1 MRSGVKTAFVGGV
14 FVLVAGGA
22 GFAGYGMPGGDS
34 EGAGPGG
41 TDAVPLN
48 SSGSGSGDVGEVTAE
63 EVERTSRDFLA
74 AWARGDADAAGTLT
88 DDPAAAREALRGFRE
103 TGHVENA
110 VVTPGTANGATVP
123 YTVKATISFRGHEK
137 ELAYASELTV
147 VRGRSSGRAL
157 VDWRPTVL
165 HPKLVEGATLRTG
178 EAETIQAVDR
188 EGRELTAEEYPSL
201 APVLDTLRT
210 RYADGTT
217 GESGVE
223 TWIEPADADAPN
235 RTLLT
240 LARGR
245 TKKLQTTLD
254 ADVQAAAEQAVK
266 KYDRA
271 SVVAVRPSTGEISA
285 VANSPAGGFNVAME
299 GAQAPGSTM
308 KIVTAAMML
317 EHGLVGGPTSPVEC
331 PKEVTWSGRTF
342 HNNKNFSIA
351 NGTFRDSFRRSCNTF
366 FMKAL
371 GPLNAKGV
379 EDIALSQTARKYFGL
394 GGVWSIG
401 IVSTDARIPV
411 STGPETA
418 ASYIGQGKVTMN
430 ALSVAS
436 LSATV
441 KNGAFRQ
448 PVIVPREMIKGEL
461 TTARPLP
468 GNMAAILRSLM
479 GAAATDGTAAKA
491 MSAVSGDKGAK
502 TGSAEVDGQSDSN
515 SWFTG
520 YADDLA
526 AGSVVQSGGYGSG
539 PAGSVV
545 ASVLNAR

>member
-1 MRSGVKTAFVGGV
+1 MRRGVKTAFVGGV
-14 FVLVAGGA
+14 FALVAGGA
-22 GFAGYGMPGGDS
+22 GFAGYETLGGDS
-34 EGAGPGG
+34 DGAGLGG
-41 TDAVPLN
+41 ADAAPLN
-48 SSGSGSGDVGEVTAE
+48 ASGSGEVTAE

-88 DDPAAAREALRGFRE
+88 DDPAAAAEALRGFRE

-110 VVTPGTANGATVP
+110 VVTPGASSGATVP
-123 YTVKATISFRGHEK
+123 YTVKATISFEGHEK

-147 VRGRSSGRAL
+147 VRGKSSGRAL
-157 VDWRPTVL
+157 VDWRPAVL
-165 HPKLVEGATLRTG
+165 HPKLIEGATLRTG
-178 EAETIQAVDR
+178 EAKRSSIQAVDR

-210 RYADGTT
+210 RYAGGAA
-217 GESGVE
+217 GEPGVE

-235 RTLLT
+235 LTLLT
-240 LARGR
+240 LVKGK
-245 TKKLQTTLD
+245 TKKVQTTLD
-254 ADVQAAAEQAVK
+254 ADVQAAAELAVK

-308 KIVTAAMML
+308 KVVTAAMML

-331 PKEVTWSGRTF
+331 PKEVTWSGATF
-342 HNNKNFSIA
+342 HNNKNFSIE

-379 EDIALSQTARKYFGL
+379 EDTALSQTARKYFGL
-394 GGVWSIG
+394 GGVWSVG
-401 IVSTDARIPV
+401 IVSTDAGIPV
-411 STGPETA
+411 SKGPETA

-448 PVIVPREMIKGEL
+448 PVIVPRAMIKGEL
-461 TTARPLP
+461 TTAQPLP
-468 GNMAAILRSLM
+468 GNMAATLRSVM

-539 PAGSVV
+539 PAGEVV

>member
-1 MRSGVKTAFVGGV
+1 MHSGVKTALVGGV
-14 FVLVAGGA
+14 FVLVAGGV
-22 GFAGYGMPGGDS
+22 GFAGYEMLGGDS
-34 EGAGPGG
+34 DGAGLGRA
-41 TDAVPLN
+41 DAAPLN
-48 SSGSGSGDVGEVTAE
+48 ASGSGEVTAE

-88 DDPAAAREALRGFRE
+88 DDPAAAAEALRGFRE
-103 TGHVENA
+103 TGHVGNA
-110 VVTPGTANGATVP
+110 VVTPGAASGATVS
-123 YTVKATISFRGHEK
+123 YTVKATISFEGHEK

-147 VRGRSSGRAL
+147 VRGKSSGRAL
-157 VDWRPTVL
+157 VDWRPAVL
-165 HPKLVEGATLRTG
+165 HPKLIEGATLRTG
-178 EAETIQAVDR
+178 EAKRGSIQAVDR
-188 EGRELTAEEYPSL
+188 EGRELTAEKYPSL

-210 RYADGTT
+210 RYADGAAV
-217 GESGVE
+217 EPGVE
-223 TWIEPADADAPN
+223 TWIEPADADAPHQ
-235 RTLLT
+235 TLLT
-240 LARGR
+240 LVKGK
-245 TKKLQTTLD
+245 TKKVQTTLD
-254 ADVQAAAEQAVK
+254 ADVQAAAELAVK

-308 KIVTAAMML
+308 KVVTAAMML
-317 EHGLVGGPTSPVEC
+317 EHGLVGGPSSPVEC
-331 PKEVTWSGRTF
+331 PKEVTWSGTTF

-379 EDIALSQTARKYFGL
+379 EDTALSQTARKYFGL

-401 IVSTDARIPV
+401 IVSTDAGIPV
-411 STGPETA
+411 SKGPETA

-448 PVIVPREMIKGEL
+448 PVIVPREMIKGKL
-461 TTARPLP
+461 TTAQPLP
-468 GNMAAILRSLM
+468 GNMAATLRSVM

-539 PAGSVV
+539 PAGDVV
-545 ASVLNAR
+545 AAVLNAR

>member
-1 MRSGVKTAFVGGV
+1 MRGKVKTAFVGGV
-14 FVLVAGGA
+14 FVLVAGGV
-22 GFAGYGMPGGDS
+22 GFAGYEMLGEDS
-34 EGAGPGG
+34 HGA
-41 TDAVPLN
+41 PLKA
-48 SSGSGSGDVGEVTAE
+48 SGVTAE

-88 DDPAAAREALRGFRE
+88 DDPAAATEALRGFRE
-103 TGHVENA
+103 TGHVQNA
-110 VVTPGTANGATVP
+110 VVAPGAASGATVP
-123 YTVKATISFRGHEK
+123 YTVKATISFEGHEK

-147 VRGRSSGRAL
+147 VRGKSSGRAL
-157 VDWRPTVL
+157 VDWRPAVL
-165 HPKLVEGATLRTG
+165 HPKLIKGATLRTG
-178 EAETIQAVDR
+178 KAKRDSIEALDR
-188 EGRELTAEEYPSL
+188 KGRELTAEQYPSL

-210 RYADGTT
+210 RYADGAA
-217 GESGVE
+217 GAPSVE
-223 TWIEPADADAPN
+223 TWIEPADADTPN
-235 RTLLT
+235 QTLLT
-240 LARGR
+240 LAKGK
-245 TKKLQTTLD
+245 TKKVQTTLD
-254 ADVQAAAEQAVK
+254 ADVQAAAERAVK

-285 VANSPAGGFNVAME
+285 VANSPVGGFNVAME

-308 KIVTAAMML
+308 KVVTAAMLL

-342 HNNKNFSIA
+342 HNNKNFFIE

-371 GPLNAKGV
+371 GPLSAKGV
-379 EDIALSQTARKYFGL
+379 ADTALSQTARKYFGL

-411 STGPETA
+411 SKGPETA

-430 ALSVAS
+430 ALSIAS

-448 PVIVPREMIKGEL
+448 PVIVPRNMIKGEL
-461 TTARPLP
+461 TTAQPLP
-468 GNMAAILRSLM
+468 GKMAATLRSLM

-539 PAGSVV
+539 PAGDVV

>member
-1 MRSGVKTAFVGGV
+1 
-14 FVLVAGGA
+14 
-22 GFAGYGMPGGDS
+22 
-34 EGAGPGG
+34 
-41 TDAVPLN
+41 
-48 SSGSGSGDVGEVTAE
+48 
-63 EVERTSRDFLA
+63 
-74 AWARGDADAAGTLT
+74 
-88 DDPAAAREALRGFRE
+88 
-103 TGHVENA
+103 
-110 VVTPGTANGATVP
+110 
-123 YTVKATISFRGHEK
+123 
-137 ELAYASELTV
+137 
-147 VRGRSSGRAL
+147 
-157 VDWRPTVL
+157 
-165 HPKLVEGATLRTG
+165 
-178 EAETIQAVDR
+178 
-188 EGRELTAEEYPSL
+188 
-201 APVLDTLRT
+201 
-210 RYADGTT
+210 
-217 GESGVE
+217 
-223 TWIEPADADAPN
+223 
-235 RTLLT
+235 
-240 LARGR
+240 
-245 TKKLQTTLD
+245 
-254 ADVQAAAEQAVK
+254 VQAAAELAVK

-308 KIVTAAMML
+308 KVVTAAMML

-331 PKEVTWSGRTF
+331 PKEVTWSGTTF
-342 HNNKNFSIA
+342 HNNKNFSIE

-379 EDIALSQTARKYFGL
+379 EDTALSRTARKYFGL

-401 IVSTDARIPV
+401 IASTDAGIPV
-411 STGPETA
+411 SKGPETA

-448 PVIVPREMIKGEL
+448 PVIVPRKMIKGEL
-461 TTARPLP
+461 TTAQPLP
-468 GNMAAILRSLM
+468 GNMAATLRSVM

-539 PAGSVV
+539 PAGEVV

>member
-1 MRSGVKTAFVGGV
+1 MRSKVKTAFLGGV
-14 FVLVAGGA
+14 FVLVAGGV
-22 GFAGYGMPGGDS
+22 GFAGYEMLGGDS
-34 EGAGPGG
+34 
-41 TDAVPLN
+41 DAAQLN
-48 SSGSGSGDVGEVTAE
+48 ASGSGEITAE

-88 DDPAAAREALRGFRE
+88 DHPAAAAEALRGFRE

-110 VVTPGTANGATVP
+110 VVTPGAASGATVP
-123 YTVKATISFRGHEK
+123 YTVKATINFEGHEK

-147 VRGRSSGRAL
+147 VRGKSSGRAL
-157 VDWRPTVL
+157 VDWRPAVL
-165 HPKLVEGATLRTG
+165 HPKLIEGATLRTG
-178 EAETIQAVDR
+178 KAKRDSIQAMDR
-188 EGRELTAEEYPSL
+188 EGRELTAEKYPSL

-210 RYADGTT
+210 RYADGAA
-217 GESGVE
+217 GEPGVE

-235 RTLLT
+235 QTLLT
-240 LARGR
+240 LVKGK
-245 TKKLQTTLD
+245 TKKVQTTLD
-254 ADVQAAAEQAVK
+254 ADVQAAAERAVK

-285 VANSPAGGFNVAME
+285 VANSPVGGFNVAME

-308 KIVTAAMML
+308 KVVTAAMML

-331 PKEVTWSGRTF
+331 PKEVTWSGTTF
-342 HNNKNFSIA
+342 HNNKNFFIE

-379 EDIALSQTARKYFGL
+379 EDTALSQTARKYFGL

-411 STGPETA
+411 SKGPETA

-436 LSATV
+436 S
-441 KNGAFRQ
+441 R
-448 PVIVPREMIKGEL
+448 
-461 TTARPLP
+461 RP
-468 GNMAAILRSLM
+468 
-479 GAAATDGTAAKA
+479 
-491 MSAVSGDKGAK
+491 
-502 TGSAEVDGQSDSN
+502 
-515 SWFTG
+515 
-520 YADDLA
+520 
-526 AGSVVQSGGYGSG
+526 
-539 PAGSVV
+539 
-545 ASVLNAR
+545 

>member
-1 MRSGVKTAFVGGV
+1 MRRGVKTAFVGGV
-14 FVLVAGGA
+14 FVLVAGGV
-22 GFAGYGMPGGDS
+22 GFAGYEMLGGDS
-34 EGAGPGG
+34 DGAGLGG
-41 TDAVPLN
+41 ADAAPLN
-48 SSGSGSGDVGEVTAE
+48 ASGSGEVTAE

-88 DDPAAAREALRGFRE
+88 DDPAAAAEALRGFRE

-110 VVTPGTANGATVP
+110 VVTPGAASGATVP
-123 YTVKATISFRGHEK
+123 YTVKATISFEGHEK

-147 VRGRSSGRAL
+147 VRGKSSGRAL
-157 VDWRPTVL
+157 VDWRPAVL
-165 HPKLVEGATLRTG
+165 HPKLIEGATLRTG
-178 EAETIQAVDR
+178 EAKRGSIQALDR
-188 EGRELTAEEYPSL
+188 EGRELTAEKYPSL

-210 RYADGTT
+210 RYADGAA
-217 GESGVE
+217 GEPGVE

-240 LARGR
+240 LAKGK
-245 TKKLQTTLD
+245 TKKVQTTLD
-254 ADVQAAAEQAVK
+254 ADVQAAAERAVK

-308 KIVTAAMML
+308 KVVTAAMML

-331 PKEVTWSGRTF
+331 PKEVTWSGTTF

-379 EDIALSQTARKYFGL
+379 EDTALSQTARKYFGL

-401 IVSTDARIPV
+401 IVSTDAGIPV
-411 STGPETA
+411 SKGPETA

-448 PVIVPREMIKGEL
+448 PVIVPRAMIKGEL
-461 TTARPLP
+461 TTAQPLP
-468 GNMAAILRSLM
+468 GNMAATLRSVM

-539 PAGSVV
+539 PAGDVV

>member
-14 FVLVAGGA
+14 FVLVAGGV

-48 SSGSGSGDVGEVTAE
+48 SSGSGDVGEVTAE

>member
-14 FVLVAGGA
+14 FALVAGGVGLA
-22 GFAGYGMPGGDS
+22 GHEMLAGDS
-34 EGAGPGG
+34 DGAGGG
-41 TDAVPLN
+41 ADAALRN
-48 SSGSGSGDVGEVTAE
+48 ASAEVTAE
-63 EVERTSRDFLA
+63 EVERTARDFLA
-74 AWARGDADAAGTLT
+74 AWARGDADAAATLT
-88 DDPAAAREALRGFRE
+88 DDPAAASEALRGFRA

-110 VVTPGTANGATVP
+110 VVTPGAASGATVR
-123 YTVKATISFRGHEK
+123 YTVKATIGFEGHQK

-147 VRGRSSGRAL
+147 VRGKNSGRAL

-165 HPKLVEGATLRTG
+165 HPKLIRGATLRTG
-178 EAETIQAVDR
+178 WAKTGSILAVDR
-188 EGRELTAEEYPSL
+188 EGRELTAEKYPSL

-210 RYADGTT
+210 RYAG
-217 GESGVE
+217 GAASEPALE

-240 LARGR
+240 LVKGK
-245 TKKLQTTLD
+245 TQKVQTTLD
-254 ADVQAAAEQAVK
+254 ADVQAAAERAVK

-308 KIVTAAMML
+308 KVVTAAMML
-317 EHGLVGGPTSPVEC
+317 EHGLVGGPNSPVEC

-342 HNNKNFSIA
+342 HNNKNFSIE

-379 EDIALSQTARKYFGL
+379 EDTALSQTARKYFGL

-401 IVSTDARIPV
+401 IASTDAGIPV
-411 STGPETA
+411 SKGPETA

-461 TTARPLP
+461 TTAQPLP
-468 GNMAAILRSLM
+468 ENMAATLRSLM
-479 GAAATDGTAAKA
+479 AAAATDGTAAKA

-539 PAGSVV
+539 PAGKVV

>member
-1 MRSGVKTAFVGGV
+1 MRSGVKTALIGGV
-14 FVLVAGGA
+14 FVLVAGGV
-22 GFAGYGMPGGDS
+22 GFAGHEMLGGDS
-34 EGAGPGG
+34 GAADIGG
-41 TDAVPLN
+41 ADA
-48 SSGSGSGDVGEVTAE
+48 SGSGEVTTE

-74 AWARGDADAAGTLT
+74 AWARGDAEAAGTLT
-88 DDPAAAREALRGFRE
+88 DDPAAAAEALRGFRE
-103 TGHVENA
+103 SGHVENA
-110 VVTPGTANGATVP
+110 VVTPGAASSAKVS
-123 YTVKATISFRGHEK
+123 YTVKATVSFEGHQK

-147 VRGRSSGRAL
+147 VRDRSSGRAL

-165 HPKLVEGATLRTG
+165 HPKLIEGATLRTG
-178 EAETIQAVDR
+178 KAKTGSIQAMDR

-210 RYADGTT
+210 RYAVGAV
-217 GESGVE
+217 GEPGVE
-223 TWIEPADADAPN
+223 TWIEPAEADAPN
-235 RTLLT
+235 QTLLT
-240 LARGR
+240 LVKGK
-245 TKKLQTTLD
+245 TKKVQTTLD

-271 SVVAVRPSTGEISA
+271 SVVAIRPSTGEISA
-285 VANSPAGGFNVAME
+285 VANSQAGGFNVAME

-308 KIVTAAMML
+308 KVVTAAMML

-331 PKEVTWSGRTF
+331 PKEVTWSGATF
-342 HNNKNFSIA
+342 HNNKNFFIE

-379 EDIALSQTARKYFGL
+379 EDTALSQTARKYFGL

-401 IVSTDARIPV
+401 IASTDAGIPV
-411 STGPETA
+411 SKGPETA

-448 PVIVPREMIKGEL
+448 PVIVPREMIKAKL
-461 TTARPLP
+461 TTAQPLP
-468 GNMAAILRSLM
+468 GTMAATLRSLM

-539 PAGSVV
+539 PAGDVV

>member
-14 FVLVAGGA
+14 FVLVAGGV
-22 GFAGYGMPGGDS
+22 GLAGYEMLAGDS
-34 EGAGPGG
+34 DGAGLGG
-41 TDAVPLN
+41 TDAALLN
-48 SSGSGSGDVGEVTAE
+48 ASAEVTAE

-88 DDPAAAREALRGFRE
+88 DAPAAASEALRGFRA

-110 VVTPGTANGATVP
+110 VVTPGAVSGATVR
-123 YTVKATISFRGHEK
+123 YTVKATISFEGHEK

-147 VRGRSSGRAL
+147 VRGKSSGRAL
-157 VDWRPTVL
+157 VDWRPAVL
-165 HPKLVEGATLRTG
+165 HPKLIEGATLRTG
-178 EAETIQAVDR
+178 WAKTGSIRAVDR
-188 EGRELTAEEYPSL
+188 EGRELTAEKYPSL
-201 APVLDTLRT
+201 APVLETLRT
-210 RYADGTT
+210 RYAGGAA
-217 GESGVE
+217 GEPALE

-240 LARGR
+240 LVKGK
-245 TKKLQTTLD
+245 TQKLQTTLD
-254 ADVQAAAEQAVK
+254 ADVQAAAERAVK

-271 SVVAVRPSTGEISA
+271 SVVALRPSTGEISA

-308 KIVTAAMML
+308 KVVTAAMML

-379 EDIALSQTARKYFGL
+379 EDTALSQTARKYFGL

-401 IVSTDARIPV
+401 IVSTDASIPV
-411 STGPETA
+411 SKGPDTA

-461 TTARPLP
+461 TTAQPLP
-468 GNMAAILRSLM
+468 ENMAATLRSVM
-479 GAAATDGTAAKA
+479 AAAATDGTAAKA

>member
-14 FVLVAGGA
+14 FVLVAGGV
-22 GFAGYGMPGGDS
+22 GFAGYEMLGGDS
-34 EGAGPGG
+34 DDAGLGGA
-41 TDAVPLN
+41 DAAPLN
-48 SSGSGSGDVGEVTAE
+48 ASGSGEVTAE
-63 EVERTSRDFLA
+63 EIERTSRDFLA

-88 DDPAAAREALRGFRE
+88 DDPAAAAEALRGFRE

-110 VVTPGTANGATVP
+110 VVTPGAASGATVP
-123 YTVKATISFRGHEK
+123 YTVKATISFEGHEK

-147 VRGRSSGRAL
+147 VRGKSSGRAL

-165 HPKLVEGATLRTG
+165 HPKLIEGATLRTG
-178 EAETIQAVDR
+178 EAKRGSIQAVDR
-188 EGRELTAEEYPSL
+188 EGRELTAEKYPSL

-210 RYADGTT
+210 RYADGAA
-217 GESGVE
+217 GEPGVE

-240 LARGR
+240 LAKGK
-245 TKKLQTTLD
+245 TKKVQTTLD
-254 ADVQAAAEQAVK
+254 ADVQAAAERAVK

-308 KIVTAAMML
+308 KVVTAAMML

-379 EDIALSQTARKYFGL
+379 EDTALSQTARKYFGL

-401 IVSTDARIPV
+401 IVSTDAGIPV
-411 STGPETA
+411 SKGPETA

-461 TTARPLP
+461 TTAQPLP
-468 GNMAAILRSLM
+468 GNMAATLRSVM

-539 PAGSVV
+539 PAGDVV

>member
-1 MRSGVKTAFVGGV
+1 MRSRVKSALVGGV
-14 FVLVAGGA
+14 FVLVVGGV
-22 GFAGYGMPGGDS
+22 GFAGYEMLGGDS
-34 EGAGPGG
+34 DGAG
-41 TDAVPLN
+41 AASLN
-48 SSGSGSGDVGEVTAE
+48 ASGAGSGKVTAE

-88 DDPAAAREALRGFRE
+88 DDPAAAVEALRGFRE
-103 TGHVENA
+103 TGHVESA
-110 VVTPGTANGATVP
+110 VVTPGAASGAKVS
-123 YTVKATISFRGHEK
+123 YTVKATISFEGHQK

-147 VRGRSSGRAL
+147 VRGKNSGRAL
-157 VDWRPTVL
+157 VDWRPAVL
-165 HPKLVEGATLRTG
+165 HPKLIKGATLRTG
-178 EAETIQAVDR
+178 VAKRGSILALDR

-210 RYADGTT
+210 RYADGAV
-217 GESGVE
+217 GEPGFE

-235 RTLLT
+235 MTLLT
-240 LARGR
+240 FATGK
-245 TKKLQTTLD
+245 TKKVQTTLD
-254 ADVQAAAEQAVK
+254 ADVQAAAELAVK

-285 VANSPAGGFNVAME
+285 VANNPVGGFNVALE

-308 KIVTAAMML
+308 KVVTAAMML

-331 PKEVTWSGRTF
+331 PKEVTWSGATF
-342 HNNKNFSIA
+342 HNNKNFFIE

-379 EDIALSQTARKYFGL
+379 EDTALSQTARKYFGL

-401 IVSTDARIPV
+401 IASSDAGIPV
-411 STGPETA
+411 SKGPETA

-430 ALSVAS
+430 ALSIAS

-448 PVIVPREMIKGEL
+448 PVILPREMIKGKL
-461 TTARPLP
+461 TTAQPLP
-468 GNMAAILRSLM
+468 GKMAATLRSLM
-479 GAAATDGTAAKA
+479 NAAATDGTAAKA

-539 PAGSVV
+539 PAGDVV

>member
-14 FVLVAGGA
+14 FVLVVGGV
-22 GFAGYGMPGGDS
+22 GFAGYETLNGDS
-34 EGAGPGG
+34 DAASPDASGA
-41 TDAVPLN
+41 
-48 SSGSGSGDVGEVTAE
+48 GEVTAE

-74 AWARGDADAAGTLT
+74 AWARGDTDAAGTLT
-88 DDPAAAREALRGFRE
+88 DDPAAAAKALRGFRE
-103 TGHVENA
+103 AGHVENA
-110 VVTPGTANGATVP
+110 VVTPGVASGATVP
-123 YTVKATISFRGHEK
+123 YTVKATISFEGHEK

-147 VRGRSSGRAL
+147 VRGKTSGRAL
-157 VDWRPTVL
+157 VDWRPAVL
-165 HPKLVEGATLRTG
+165 HPKMIKGATLRTG
-178 EAETIQAVDR
+178 KAKTSSIQALDR
-188 EGRELTAEEYPSL
+188 EGRELTAEKYPSL

-210 RYADGTT
+210 RYAGGAA
-217 GESGVE
+217 GEPGVE
-223 TWIEPADADAPN
+223 TWIEPADAGAPN

-240 LARGR
+240 LVKGK
-245 TKKLQTTLD
+245 TKKVQTTLD
-254 ADVQAAAEQAVK
+254 ADVQAAAERAVK

-285 VANSPAGGFNVAME
+285 VANSPVGGFNVALE

-308 KIVTAAMML
+308 KVVTAAMML
-317 EHGLVGGPTSPVEC
+317 EHGLVGGPSSPVEC
-331 PKEVTWSGRTF
+331 PKEVTWSGATF
-342 HNNKNFSIA
+342 HNNKNFFIE

-379 EDIALSQTARKYFGL
+379 EDTALSQTARKYFGL

-401 IVSTDARIPV
+401 IASTDAGIPV
-411 STGPETA
+411 SKGPETA

-461 TTARPLP
+461 TTAKPLP
-468 GNMAAILRSLM
+468 GNMAATLRSVM

-539 PAGSVV
+539 PAGEVV

>member
-1 MRSGVKTAFVGGV
+1 MKTVFVVGV
-14 FVLVAGGA
+14 FVLVVGGV
-22 GFAGYGMPGGDS
+22 GFAGYEVWGGGS
-34 EGAGPGG
+34 
-41 TDAVPLN
+41 DAAAVN
-48 SSGSGSGDVGEVTAE
+48 ASGSGSGVVAAG
-63 EVERTSRDFLA
+63 EVERVSGEFLA
-74 AWARGDADAAGTLT
+74 AWARGDSDAAGALT
-88 DDPAAAREALRGFRE
+88 DDPAAAVEALRGFRDS
-103 TGHVENA
+103 GRVESV
-110 VVTPGTANGATVP
+110 VVTPGAASGATVSFA
-123 YTVKATISFRGHEK
+123 VKAMISFEGHKK

-147 VRGRSSGRAL
+147 VPGKRGGRAL
-157 VDWRPTVL
+157 VGWRPAVL
-165 HPKLVEGATLRTG
+165 HPKLVQGATFRTG
-178 EAETIQAVDR
+178 RAKTGSIQALDR
-188 EGRELTAEEYPSL
+188 EGRELSVEQYPSL

-210 RYADGTT
+210 RYADGVV
-217 GESGVE
+217 GEPSVE
-223 TWIEPADADAPN
+223 TWIEPTDTNGPSQ
-235 RTLLT
+235 TLLT
-240 LARGR
+240 LVKGKS
-245 TKKLQTTLD
+245 KKVQTTLD
-254 ADVQAAAEQAVK
+254 ADVQAAAELAVK

-285 VANSPAGGFNVAME
+285 VANSPVGGFNVALE

-308 KIVTAAMML
+308 KVVTAAMML
-317 EHGLVGGPTSPVEC
+317 EHGLVGGPDSAVEC
-331 PKEVTWSGRTF
+331 PKEVTWAGSVF
-342 HNNKNFSIA
+342 HNNKNFFIE

-379 EDIALSQTARKYFGL
+379 QDTALGRTARKYFGL

-401 IVSTDARIPV
+401 IVSTDAGIPV
-411 STGPETA
+411 SKGPETA

-461 TTARPLP
+461 ATAQPLP
-468 GNMAAILRSLM
+468 GTMAATLRTLM

-491 MSAVSGDKGAK
+491 MSVVSGDKGAK
-502 TGSAEVDGQSDSN
+502 TGSAEVDGQDDSN

-526 AGSVVQSGGYGSG
+526 AGAVVQSGGYGSG
-539 PAGSVV
+539 PAGEVV

>member
-14 FVLVAGGA
+14 FVLVAGGV
-22 GFAGYGMPGGDS
+22 GFAGHEMLGGDS
-34 EGAGPGG
+34 DGAGLGG
-41 TDAVPLN
+41 ADAAPLN
-48 SSGSGSGDVGEVTAE
+48 AYGEVTAE
-63 EVERTSRDFLA
+63 EVERISRDFLA

-88 DDPAAAREALRGFRE
+88 DDPAAAAEALRGFRE

-110 VVTPGTANGATVP
+110 VVTPGVASGVTVP
-123 YTVKATISFRGHEK
+123 YTVKATISFEGHEK
-137 ELAYASELTV
+137 QLAYASELTV
-147 VRGRSSGRAL
+147 VRGKSSGRAL
-157 VDWRPTVL
+157 VDWRPAVL
-165 HPKLVEGATLRTG
+165 HPKLIEGAILRTG
-178 EAETIQAVDR
+178 EAKTGSIQALDR
-188 EGRELTAEEYPSL
+188 EGRELTAEKYPSL

-210 RYADGTT
+210 RYTDGPA
-217 GESGVE
+217 GEPGVE

-235 RTLLT
+235 QTLLT
-240 LARGR
+240 LVKGK
-245 TKKLQTTLD
+245 TKKVQTTLD
-254 ADVQAAAEQAVK
+254 ADVQAAAERAVK

-285 VANSPAGGFNVAME
+285 VANSPVGGFNVAME

-308 KIVTAAMML
+308 KVVTAAMML

-379 EDIALSQTARKYFGL
+379 EDTALSQTARKYFGL

-401 IVSTDARIPV
+401 IVSTDADIPV
-411 STGPETA
+411 SKGPETA

-448 PVIVPREMIKGEL
+448 PVIVPREMIKGAL
-461 TTARPLP
+461 TTAQPLP
-468 GNMAAILRSLM
+468 GNMAATLRSVM

-539 PAGSVV
+539 PAGDVV

>member
-14 FVLVAGGA
+14 FVLVAGGV
-22 GFAGYGMPGGDS
+22 GFAGYEMLGGDS
-34 EGAGPGG
+34 DGAGLGG
-41 TDAVPLN
+41 ADAATLN
-48 SSGSGSGDVGEVTAE
+48 ASGSGEVTAK
-63 EVERTSRDFLA
+63 EVERTSRDFLS

-88 DDPAAAREALRGFRE
+88 DDPAAAAEALRGFRE

-110 VVTPGTANGATVP
+110 VVTPGAASGATVP
-123 YTVKATISFRGHEK
+123 YTVKATISFKGHEK

-147 VRGRSSGRAL
+147 VRGKSSGRAL

-165 HPKLVEGATLRTG
+165 HPGLVEGATLRTG
-178 EAETIQAVDR
+178 EAKTIQAVDR
-188 EGRELTAEEYPSL
+188 EGRELTAEKYPSL
-201 APVLDTLRT
+201 APVLDALRT
-210 RYADGTT
+210 RYADGAA
-217 GESGVE
+217 GEPGVE
-223 TWIEPADADAPN
+223 TWIEPADAGAPN

-240 LARGR
+240 LAKGK

-308 KIVTAAMML
+308 KVVTAAMML

-411 STGPETA
+411 SKGPETA

-461 TTARPLP
+461 TTAQPLP
-468 GNMAAILRSLM
+468 GNMAATLRSVM

-539 PAGSVV
+539 PAGNVV